1 LGKYVL
7 RKNGFNDEGTNVMM
21 HQRDAFIES
30 VTLKAFKNKNIMFLS
45 ADFGAPAL
53 DKFRDQL
60 PKQFLHMGISE
71 QNLIDTAIGLAL
83 KDKTVF
89 CYAMAPFIS
98 LRAAEQHKLAAMM
111 KLPIINLFAGVGF
124 GYANAGPTHY
134 STEDLAICLNT
145 VGASVYT
152 VSDSKL
158 SGILAEELCV
168 RPRQSFVR
176 LDRDPRENLQY
187 EAPIDVNAG
196 YRSFFQGTDTLI
208 ISHGV
213 MVGKIYDALK
223 SETVLSK
230 KVSLVD
236 LFCCK
241 PLPEKLLTFAKGF
254 GKIIIVDEQ
263 LRNSSLCSH
272 LSISLLQQGL
282 HNISNFYLDDNYA
295 FENHGRDLLM
305 KNNGL
310 DLNNILSSI

>member
-1 LGKYVL
+1 M
-7 RKNGFNDEGTNVMM
+7 R
-21 HQRDAFIES
+21 HQRAAFIES
-30 VTLKAFKNKNIMFLS
+30 VTLKEYENKNIIFLS

-53 DKFRDQL
+53 DKYRDAI

-83 KDKTVF
+83 KGKTVF

-134 STEDLAICLNT
+134 STEDLSICLNT

-152 VSDSKL
+152 VSDS
-158 SGILAEELCV
+158 SFAGALAEELCLK
-168 RPRQSFVR
+168 PRLSFVR
-176 LDRDPRENLQY
+176 LDRDPRENLQC
-187 EAPIDVNAG
+187 EFPIDINAG
-196 YRSFFQGTDTLI
+196 YRSFFQGSDTLI
-208 ISHGV
+208 ISHGI
-213 MVGKIYDALK
+213 MVGKIYDSLK
-223 SETVLSK
+223 TNSELSK
-230 KVSLVD
+230 KVTLVD

-241 PLPEKLLTFAKGF
+241 PLPENLLALAGGF
-254 GKIIIVDEQ
+254 KKIIIVDEQ

-272 LSISLLQQGL
+272 LSMSLLHQG
-282 HNISNFYLDDNYA
+282 HNNVRNFYLDDNYA

-310 DLNNILSSI
+310 DLDIILSSIQ

>member
-1 LGKYVL
+1 M
-7 RKNGFNDEGTNVMM
+7 T

-30 VTLKAFKNKNIMFLS
+30 VTLRASENKNIMFLS

-53 DKFRDQL
+53 DNFREQL

-83 KDKTVF
+83 KGKTVF

-111 KLPIINLFAGVGF
+111 NLPIINLFAGVGF

-134 STEDLAICLNT
+134 STEDLSICLNT
-145 VGASVYT
+145 AGASVYT
-152 VSDSKL
+152 VSDGKL
-158 SGILAEELCV
+158 SGTLAEELCAT
-168 RPRQSFVR
+168 PRHSFVR
-176 LDRDPRENLQY
+176 LDRDPREDLRY
-187 EAPIDVNAG
+187 ELPIDLNAG
-196 YRSFFQGTDTLI
+196 YRSFFQGSDTLI

-223 SETVLSK
+223 LEPVLSK

-241 PLPEKLLTFAKGF
+241 PLPEKLLALAKDF
-254 GKIIIVDEQ
+254 EKIIIVDEQ
-263 LRNSSLCSH
+263 LQNSSLCSH
-272 LSISLLQQGL
+272 LSVPLLQQGKN
-282 HNISNFYLDDNYA
+282 NISNFYLDDNYA

-310 DLNNILSSI
+310 DLDSILSSI